1 MSGAAATRLPRSRW
15 LAFFGLAATIVVADQ
30 LLKGWIVPRFEVGV
44 PTPVI
49 GDLVRIWLIH
59 NTGALFGLF
68 RDQAVLFAAGSIGV
82 IALIVWFHPRVAATH
97 GALATIALGLLLGGA
112 IGNLIDRISLGYVI
126 DFVDLGIGELR
137 FYTFNVA
144 DAAISVSLLLL
155 IVLAFMPARQPADA
169 AA

>member
-1 MSGAAATRLPRSRW
+1 MEGSSRIARASW
-15 LAFFGLAATIVVADQ
+15 LAFFGLAAAIVVADQ

-44 PTPVI
+44 PVPMI

-82 IALIVWFHPRVAATH
+82 IALIIWFHPRAVASH
-97 GALATIALGLLLGGA
+97 GALATVALGLLLGGA
-112 IGNLIDRISLGYVI
+112 IGNLIDRVSLGYVI
-126 DFVDLGIGELR
+126 DFVDLGIGDWR

-144 DAAISVSLLLL
+144 DAAISTSLVLL
-155 IVLAFMPARQPADA
+155 VVMAFLPARRPADA
-169 AA
+169 TA

>member
-1 MSGAAATRLPRSRW
+1 MVAGSTRRARTSW
-15 LAFFGLAATIVVADQ
+15 LAFFGLAAAIVIADQ
-30 LLKGWIVPRFEVGV
+30 LLKGWIVPRFPLGEPV
-44 PTPVI
+44 PVI

-68 RDQAVLFAAGSIGV
+68 RDQAILFAAGSIAV
-82 IALIVWFHPRVAATH
+82 IALIIWFHPRAAATH
-97 GALATIALGLLLGGA
+97 GALATVALGLLLGGA
-112 IGNLIDRISLGYVI
+112 IGNLIDRVSYGYVI

-144 DAAISVSLLLL
+144 DAAISTSLLLL
-155 IVLAFMPARQPADA
+155 IIMAFLPARRPAGA